1 MSIQFQQ
8 IPANNLVPI
17 FATEFDNSAAA
28 KSGPMP
34 WKNLLIGQA
43 TKSAAPSEVTQI
55 FTDAE
60 ADSLFGEGSQIALM
74 AKAFRKNAKNME
86 LYCLALQDDAEDG
99 AAATGDVTISGTAT
113 ESAPLHL
120 MVGGQAVS
128 VTVLAGDSAANV
140 VSAAVAKVT
149 GLTNLPVTAADTST
163 TGSGAVTKFTLTAK
177 NKGAAGNGIK
187 IELNFNPGEKTPAG
201 LTVTLPATNY
211 LTGGSG
217 DTAYDANSVGAKIAG
232 TWFNGIAIGSNDN
245 TTNGN
250 VAYIKSLL
258 DDRWDATVQQTGVL
272 YYSVAGQ
279 LSVHTTAGN
288 ARNSQVICI
297 PGLVKSPSLPCEIAA
312 ATFGCIAQCALNDP
326 AVPLANWPVYGIV
339 APKQSDRL
347 ILAEN
352 NTLLRSG
359 VAMLSAADDGTVYLR
374 RCVTTYKQNAA
385 GVADTSYQQLEKIHT
400 LSFLR
405 WDWNAYLG
413 GKYPHA
419 KLADDGN
426 EYGPGQVVMTP
437 KLGKAELLTRYK
449 YWMSKGLVQNYEAF
463 AANVVVERDPDDDT
477 AMNFLIPADLIDQLL
492 ICKSKIQFK

>member
-43 TKSAAPSEVTQI
+43 TKSSAPSEVTQI

-86 LYCLALQDDAEDG
+86 LYCLALQDDEDG
-99 AAATGDVTISGTAT
+99 AAATGDVTVSGTAT
-113 ESAPLHL
+113 ESAPLRL
-120 MVGGQAVS
+120 MVGGQAVT
-128 VTVLAGDSAANV
+128 VTVLNGDSAASIV
-140 VSAAVAKVT
+140 AAAVAKVAE
-149 GLTNLPVTAADTST
+149 LKNLPVTAADTST

-217 DTAYDANSVGAKIAG
+217 DADYESCGVGAKIAG

-352 NTLLRSG
+352 NALLRSG

-463 AANVVVERDPDDDT
+463 AANVVVERDPDDNT

>member
-28 KSGPMP
+28 KAGPMP

-43 TKSAAPSEVTQI
+43 TKSSASSEVIQI

-86 LYCLALQDDAEDG
+86 LHCLALQDDEDG
-99 AAATGDVTISGTAT
+99 AAATGDVTVSGTAT
-113 ESAPLHL
+113 ESAPLCL
-120 MVGGQAVS
+120 MVGGQAVT
-128 VTVLAGDSAANV
+128 VTVLNGDSAASIV
-140 VSAAVAKVT
+140 AAAVAKVAE
-149 GLTNLPVTAADTST
+149 LKNLPVTAADTST
-163 TGSGAVTKFTLTAK
+163 TGSSAVTKFTLTAK
-177 NKGAAGNGIK
+177 NKGVAGNGIK

-217 DTAYDANSVGAKIAG
+217 DADYEAFGVGAKIAG
-232 TWFNGIAIGSNDN
+232 TWFNGIAIGSSDNDDD
-245 TTNGN
+245 GN